1 MEVIVN
7 GNKQEAVIARLREEI
22 ASGEHGVTGEP
33 FMTVRNL
40 AEEFN
45 VALATAQK
53 IVNRLKNEGILES
66 RHKRLRIASR
76 NIPGNSEIPC
86 RIALLVTN
94 VDNPFFSRLINAVEL
109 SGRRRKMEVVT
120 AGSDYSCGHEKS
132 QLEMLRSSGAD
143 GFLIAPAHDE
153 MSAANLLALQ
163 LPFVLIG
170 RQVDGIDCDVVM
182 VNDFEAGRMAAQH
195 LVQQGCRKFFY
206 IGVNNYQLDQRRDG
220 YIYELSQH
228 GYKITGDALIYSNAV
243 GDDNSLQALPKK
255 IAPGVKTGIFC
266 YHDMLAIRAMRN
278 IRLNHLDIPEQVSVV
293 GMDNLPIAME
303 VFPSLSSIDYPIAQ
317 IAENA
322 VEILLRRIK
331 YGTDEHSSVNYI
343 APRLI
348 KRESSY

>member
-1 MEVIVN
+1 MEAVLNV
-7 GNKQEAVIARLREEI
+7 NKQEAVIARLRGEI
-22 ASGEHGVTGEP
+22 ARGEHGVTGEP

-53 IVNRLKNEGILES
+53 IVNRLKEEGILES
-66 RHKRLRIASR
+66 RYKRLRIASR
-76 NIPGNSEIPC
+76 DISDHLEAPC

-109 SGRRRKMEVVT
+109 SGRRRKVEVVT
-120 AGSDYSCGHEKS
+120 AGSDYNCEHEKS

-153 MSAANLLALQ
+153 MSVANLKGIQ
-163 LPFVLIG
+163 IPFVLIG
-170 RQVDGIDCDVVM
+170 RQVHGIDCDVVM

-195 LVQQGCRKFFY
+195 LIQQGCRKFFY
-206 IGVNNYQLDQRRDG
+206 IGLNNFQIDRRRDG
-220 YIYELSQH
+220 YIFELSQH
-228 GYKITGDALIYSNAV
+228 GYKINPEMLIYTNV
-243 GDDNSLQALPKK
+243 HGDDNSLQEQLGKMNTK
-255 IAPGVKTGIFC
+255 FKTGIFC
-266 YHDMLAIRAMRN
+266 YHDMLAIRTMRQ
-278 IRLNHLDIPEQVSVV
+278 IRINHLNIPEQVSVI
-293 GMDNLPIAME
+293 GMDNLPIATE
-303 VFPSLSSIDYPIAQ
+303 VFPSLSSIDYPISQ

-331 YGTDEHSSVNYI
+331 YGVDNHPSVNYI